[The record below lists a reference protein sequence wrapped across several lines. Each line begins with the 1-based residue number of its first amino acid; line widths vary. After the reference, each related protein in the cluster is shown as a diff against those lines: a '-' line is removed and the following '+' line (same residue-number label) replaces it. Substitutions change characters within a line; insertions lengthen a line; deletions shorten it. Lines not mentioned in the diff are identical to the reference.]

1 MEQTRRQITER
12 NCRDV
17 IFSYTNSGSAPCI
30 IVTQPSKIIL
40 KRERENSGGVF
51 IGGEAAVEE
60 AVGGA
65 QVAE

>member
-1 MEQTRRQITER
+1 VEQTRRQITER

-30 IVTQPSKIIL
+30 IVTQPSKIIIE
-40 KRERENSGGVF
+40 KRENSGGVF